1 MDAFGADDEPAIA
14 VVDGADYTLFTGL
27 NSAGPPRPR
36 VIIDLSMADQIQ
48 LHYVDLGVSRVTDLK
63 SEMSIGR
70 TEGNDL
76 ILNHPSVSRKH
87 AKLEPRGNKWWI
99 VDLKST
105 NGVKVNGSVV
115 SEAQVN
121 AGDKIHVGSVQ
132 LELKALPSVDFS
144 AESMFD
150 HPSGTVIRRISD
162 FNSEFGL
169 DASVPRAPSE
179 PGVKP
184 VPEVTREKIFQ
195 VLVQVAKAMLESD
208 NLDSLLET
216 VMEMIFKYF
225 SVERGLIILFD
236 EQGNP
241 IPKLTKFLDDTDARD
256 IPISRNIL
264 NMVAEQQVA
273 FMTSNAL
280 EDARLLGGKSIAI
293 HGIRSAMCV
302 PLWNRN
308 RVIGAVQVDSRIH
321 VGRFTE
327 EDLDLLTA
335 LANFA
340 AVAIERAQ
348 LNEKI
353 EQEQKIR
360 SKMERYHSPAV
371 IDEIVKG
378 VVNINPEESEIR
390 TAEVS
395 ILFADISGFTTV
407 SETKKPE
414 EIAEFLSHFFSCAV
428 ESIFAYGGT
437 LDKFIGDAVM
447 AFFGAPIPQ
456 EDHADRAV
464 LAGLMLQRLV
474 GEWNTERERQ
484 GLTTVKIRVGINSGP
499 AVVGNVGTEK
509 RVDYT
514 VLGSSV
520 NIASR
525 LESGVAKPGQL
536 VISKN
541 TLDRVIGSFKTESL
555 GEFALKGLQQKMPV
569 YAVLGAAADAPT
581 RETVSATTN

>member
-1 MDAFGADDEPAIA
+1 MEQ
-14 VVDGADYTLFTGL
+14 L
-27 NSAGPPRPR
+27 
-36 VIIDLSMADQIQ
+36 QI
-48 LHYVDLGVSRVTDLK
+48 HYVDLGVPRVTDLK
-63 SEMSIGR
+63 SDLSIGR

-76 ILNHPSVSRKH
+76 VLNHPSVSRKH
-87 AKLEPRGNKWWI
+87 ARMETRVGHYWI

-105 NGVKVNGSVV
+105 NGVKVNGNLI
-115 SEAQVN
+115 SESPIT
-121 AGDKIHVGSVQ
+121 AGDKILVGSVQ
-132 LELKALPSVDFS
+132 LDIKPLPSVDFS
-144 AESMFD
+144 GESMFD
-150 HPSGTVIRRISD
+150 NPSGTVIRRISD

-169 DASVPRAPSE
+169 DLGEVQQAAVRPPSE
-179 PGVKP
+179 PGIP
-184 VPEVTREKIFQ
+184 GEPSVTREKIFQ
-195 VLVQVAKAMLESD
+195 VLVQVAK
-208 NLDSLLET
+208 SLLQTEELTDLLNT
-216 VMEMIFKYF
+216 VMDMIFRYLP
-225 SVERGLIILFD
+225 VERGLIILFD
-236 EQGNP
+236 EQGEP
-241 IPKLTKFLDDTDARD
+241 VPRLTKFIEGADATD
-256 IPISRNIL
+256 IPISRTIL
-264 NMVAEQQVA
+264 KMVAEQQIA
-273 FMTSNAL
+273 LMTSNAL

-302 PLWNRN
+302 PLWNRQ
-308 RVIGAVQVDSRIH
+308 RVIGAVQVDSPIH
-321 VGRFTE
+321 IGRFTE

-348 LNEKI
+348 LAEKI
-353 EQEQKIR
+353 EHERKIR

-378 VVNINPEESEIR
+378 TFSSETDVR
-390 TAEVS
+390 TADVS

-407 SETKKPE
+407 SETKRPE
-414 EIAEFLSHFFSCAV
+414 EVREFLSNFFSAAV
-428 ESIFAYGGT
+428 DAIFAYGGT

-456 EDHADRAV
+456 DDHADRAIM
-464 LAGLMLQRLV
+464 AGLMMMDRV
-474 GEWNTERERQ
+474 DVWNAERTRD
-484 GLTTVKIRVGINSGP
+484 GLPPVRIRVGINSGP

-536 VISKN
+536 VISQN
-541 TLDRVIGSFKTESL
+541 TLERVVSSFEIESL

-569 YAVLGAAADAPT
+569 FQVKSAPISVRKTTASDTIHAASRP
-581 RETVSATTN
+581 

>member
-1 MDAFGADDEPAIA
+1 M
-14 VVDGADYTLFTGL
+14 T
-27 NSAGPPRPR
+27 
-36 VIIDLSMADQIQ
+36 DQIQ
-48 LHYVDLGVSRVTDLK
+48 IHYVDLGVPRVTDLK
-63 SEMSIGR
+63 SELSIGR

-87 AKLEPRGNKWWI
+87 ARFEPRGSKWWI

-105 NGVKVNGSVV
+105 NGIKVNGNAV
-115 SEAQVN
+115 SEAQVG
-121 AGDKIHVGSVQ
+121 AGDKIHIGSVQ
-132 LELKALPSVDFS
+132 LEVKALPSVDFS
-144 AESMFD
+144 AQSMFD
-150 HPSGTVIRRISD
+150 NPSGTVIRRISD

-169 DASVPRAPSE
+169 DMAVPRVPSE

-195 VLVQVAKAMLESD
+195 VLVQVAKAMLESED
-208 NLDSLLET
+208 LNSLLET
-216 VMEMIFKYF
+216 VMDMIFRYLP
-225 SVERGLIILFD
+225 VERGLIILFD
-236 EQGNP
+236 EEGNP
-241 IPKLTKFLDDTDARD
+241 VPKLTKFLDDTDAHD
-256 IPISRNIL
+256 IPISRTIL
-264 NMVAEQQVA
+264 KMVAEQQIA
-273 FMTSNAL
+273 LMTSNAL

-378 VVNINPEESEIR
+378 VVNINPEESEIKA
-390 TAEVS
+390 AEVS

-407 SETKKPE
+407 SETKDPE
-414 EIAEFLSHFFSCAV
+414 EVAEFLSHFFSCAV

-464 LAGLMLQRLV
+464 LAGLMLHRLV
-474 GEWNTERERQ
+474 NDWNAEREKQ
-484 GLTTVKIRVGINSGP
+484 GLPPVKIRVGINSGP

-541 TLDRVIGSFKTESL
+541 TLDRVIGSFQTESL

-569 YAVLGAAADAPT
+569 YAVLGASADTAQ
-581 RETVSATTN
+581 RETLHATTN

>member
-1 MDAFGADDEPAIA
+1 MEQ
-14 VVDGADYTLFTGL
+14 L
-27 NSAGPPRPR
+27 
-36 VIIDLSMADQIQ
+36 QI
-48 LHYVDLGVSRVTDLK
+48 HYVDLGVPRVTDLK

-76 ILNHPSVSRKH
+76 VLNHPSVSRKH
-87 AKLEPRGNKWWI
+87 ARVEARNSHWWI
-99 VDLKST
+99 IDLKST
-105 NGVKVNGSVV
+105 NGVKVNGNLIT
-115 SEAQVN
+115 EAQLN
-121 AGDKIHVGSVQ
+121 AGDKILVGSVQ
-132 LELKALPSVDFS
+132 LDIKAMPSVEFTG
-144 AESMFD
+144 ESMFD
-150 HPSGTVIRRISD
+150 NPSGTVIRRISD

-169 DASVPRAPSE
+169 DLGELPEQHISAVRPPSE

-184 VPEVTREKIFQ
+184 EPSVTREKIFQ
-195 VLVQVAKAMLESD
+195 VLVHVARA
-208 NLDSLLET
+208 LLQTEELTDLLNT
-216 VMEMIFKYF
+216 VMDMIFKYLP
-225 SVERGLIILFD
+225 VERGLIILFD
-236 EQGNP
+236 EEGNP
-241 IPKLTKFLDDTDARD
+241 VPRLTKFIEGADAAD
-256 IPISRNIL
+256 IPISRTIL
-264 NMVAEQQVA
+264 KMVAEQQIA
-273 FMTSNAL
+273 LMTSNAL

-302 PLWNRN
+302 PLWNRQ
-308 RVIGAVQVDSRIH
+308 RVIGAVQVDSPIH
-321 VGRFTE
+321 IGRFTE

-348 LNEKI
+348 LAEKI
-353 EQEQKIR
+353 EQERKIR

-378 VVNINPEESEIR
+378 VVTAAVDETEIR
-390 TAEVS
+390 AADVS

-407 SETKKPE
+407 SETKAPE
-414 EIAEFLSHFFSCAV
+414 EVAEFLSHFFTAAV
-428 ESIFAYGGT
+428 DAIFMYGGT

-456 EDHADRAV
+456 DDHADRAIM
-464 LAGLMLQRLV
+464 AGLMMQERIA
-474 GEWNTERERQ
+474 EWNAEREA
-484 GLTTVKIRVGINSGP
+484 GDLPPVKIRIGINSGP

-536 VISKN
+536 VISQN
-541 TLDRVIGSFKTESL
+541 TLDRVVGSFDTEAL

-569 YAVLGAAADAPT
+569 FAVKPSPRVT
-581 RETVSATTN
+581 RKTATPSDTFHAISPIR